1 MVKVMNAVAVTLLAA
16 VVAVVPAAIV
26 GRYVPAI
33 FQPNLN
39 RVAIAA
45 WIAGLLSWYAAMAI
59 AKRERAAPS
68 HEGGSAS
75 SSNGFAVGVTL
86 GLLVLAV
93 GIAVGL
99 HFYGD
104 KLLR

>member
-1 MVKVMNAVAVTLLAA
+1 MIKVLNAVAVTLLAA
-16 VVAVVPAAIV
+16 VVSVVPAALI
-26 GRYVPAI
+26 GRHVPAI
-33 FQPNLN
+33 FEPGLKPIA
-39 RVAIAA
+39 VAA
-45 WIAGLLSWYAAMAI
+45 WISGMLSWYAAMAI
-59 AKRERAAPS
+59 SKRQRSEPS
-68 HEGGSAS
+68 HEAPAS
-75 SSNGFAVGVTL
+75 STNGFAVGVTV

>member
-1 MVKVMNAVAVTLLAA
+1 MIKVLNAVAVTLLAA
-16 VVAVVPAAIV
+16 VVSVVPAALI
-26 GRYVPAI
+26 GRHVPAI
-33 FQPNLN
+33 FEPGLKPIA
-39 RVAIAA
+39 VAA
-45 WIAGLLSWYAAMAI
+45 WISGMLSWYAAMAI
-59 AKRERAAPS
+59 AKRQRSDHSHEAAP
-68 HEGGSAS
+68 AS
-75 SSNGFAVGVTL
+75 TSNGFAVGVTV

>member
-1 MVKVMNAVAVTLLAA
+1 MTKVLTAVAVTLLAA
-16 VVAVVPAAIV
+16 VVSVVPAALI

-33 FQPNLN
+33 FDAGLKPIA
-39 RVAIAA
+39 VAA
-45 WIAGLLSWYAAMAI
+45 WISGLLSWSAA
-59 AKRERAAPS
+59 REISKHQARAEMS
-68 HEGGSAS
+68 HEADRP
-75 SSNGFAVGVTL
+75 NGFAVGMTL

-99 HFYGD
+99 HYYGD